1 MQTVATAELQDI
13 RPFAIWAAYFGA
25 IAIIWVVSRLIT
37 GFALRRTSADGVTIA
52 LGSVYGNIVM
62 LGIPLCV
69 AVLGEESVGPMAVIL
84 AVNTPVL
91 WLLATL
97 ELTVAERR
105 RETSLT
111 QVVYDVCIEL
121 VRNPIVI
128 GIVMG
133 GLIRLSGLG
142 FHEVADRTLSLLAQ
156 AATPAALV
164 ALGASLAKFRL
175 RGQVPTLLTMSF
187 LKLIAMPIVAAWLA
201 LQVFQ
206 LPPVAAGVVI
216 LFSTAPG
223 AMSFCL
229 GRYNRVVNSA
239 AGCIALGTALSV
251 LTTTAIV
258 AKLLSDDIESTIPF
272 LLGIIGSAF
281 LCSLLFLFDFFA
293 DIRRRALRDN
303 ETYDD
308 KCNVKRLRVR
318 FGNPRLPSEVKCA
331 DPTDGDRRPKFSS
344 WLHCVLPS
352 YRPSIANGRKGKC
365 FSTGSA
371 A

>member
-1 MQTVATAELQDI
+1 MESLLIVIPVFALIATGLIATLTGLLSADAQRGIAAFTFNIAIPALLMRTVATAELQDI

-216 LFSTAPG
+216 LFSATPAG
-223 AMSFCL
+223 ANVFLFAS
-229 GRYNRVVNSA
+229 RYNRVVNSA

-258 AKLLSDDIESTIPF
+258 AKLLSQ
-272 LLGIIGSAF
+272 
-281 LCSLLFLFDFFA
+281 
-293 DIRRRALRDN
+293 
-303 ETYDD
+303 
-308 KCNVKRLRVR
+308 
-318 FGNPRLPSEVKCA
+318 
-331 DPTDGDRRPKFSS
+331 
-344 WLHCVLPS
+344 
-352 YRPSIANGRKGKC
+352 
-365 FSTGSA
+365 
-371 A
+371 